1 MDIHAEK
8 IELTK
13 LLLNTNDIT
22 IIKAIRALFKKE
34 VSTDFWDELSVEEQ
48 AEINKASKEIEEG
61 KTIDYE
67 KFMEKHRV

>member
-22 IIKAIRALFKKE
+22 IIKAIRSLFKKE